1 LAAQTLRTSGPL
13 SSQGGVGGTEAMKNR
28 LHAIFT
34 EEGKTN
40 VIVSMYKKGER
51 YKDIA
56 RETGLSIPGGNVYHL
71 RRLDLIERKNHALP
85 PVQSRPEK

>member
-1 LAAQTLRTSGPL
+1 
-13 SSQGGVGGTEAMKNR
+13 MKNR

-40 VIVSMYKKGER
+40 VIMSMYKKGER